1 MQSPKA
7 EKGSRQ
13 KKRRPMERE
22 KLRELRERT
31 GAGIVDCQKALAE
44 ADGDIEKAVETLRK
58 KGLALA
64 AKKVGR
70 ITKEGIIDAYIH
82 PGDRLGVLV
91 EVNCETDFVA
101 RNTEFRRFVRD
112 IALQIAASEPMVVSR
127 EELSADVIER
137 EKEIYRSMV
146 QDMKKKPEIV
156 EKIVAGKLEK
166 FYSDVCL
173 VEQPFVKIPEKT
185 VGEYLKEQIAK
196 FGENIIVRRFVRFR
210 LGE

>member
-1 MQSPKA
+1 MD
-7 EKGSRQ
+7 
-13 KKRRPMERE
+13 RE

-44 ADGDIEKAVETLRK
+44 TDGDIEKAVESLRK

-70 ITKEGIIDAYIH
+70 VTKEGIVDAYIH

-112 IALQIAASEPMVVSR
+112 IALQIAASEPMVVTR
-127 EELSADVIER
+127 EELPPDVVER
-137 EKEIYRSMV
+137 EREIYRSMV
-146 QDMKKKPEIV
+146 QDIKKKPEIV
-156 EKIVAGKLEK
+156 DKIVDGKLEK

-173 VEQPFVKIPEKT
+173 LEQPFVKIPEKT
-185 VGEYLKEQIAK
+185 VGDYLKEQIAK
-196 FGENIIVRRFVRFR
+196 FGENIVVRRFVRFR

>member
-1 MQSPKA
+1 MD
-7 EKGSRQ
+7 
-13 KKRRPMERE
+13 RE

-44 ADGDIEKAVETLRK
+44 TDGDLEKAVESLRK

-70 ITKEGIIDAYIH
+70 VTKEGIVDAYIH

-112 IALQIAASEPMVVSR
+112 IALQIAASEPMVVTR
-127 EELSADVIER
+127 EELPPDVVER
-137 EKEIYRSMV
+137 EREIYRSMV

-156 EKIVAGKLEK
+156 EKIVDGKLEK

-173 VEQPFVKIPEKT
+173 LEQPFVKIPEKT
-185 VGEYLKEQIAK
+185 VGDYVKEQIAK
-196 FGENIIVRRFVRFR
+196 FGENIVVRRFVRFR

>member
-1 MQSPKA
+1 MD
-7 EKGSRQ
+7 
-13 KKRRPMERE
+13 RE

-31 GAGIVDCQKALAE
+31 GAGIVDCQKALTEAE
-44 ADGDIEKAVETLRK
+44 GDIEKAVETLRK

-112 IALQIAASEPMVVSR
+112 IALQIAASEPMVVER

-173 VEQPFVKIPEKT
+173 LEQPFVKIPEKT

-196 FGENIIVRRFVRFR
+196 FGENIVVRRFVRFR

>member
-1 MQSPKA
+1 MNQ
-7 EKGSRQ
+7 
-13 KKRRPMERE
+13 E

-31 GAGIVDCQKALAE
+31 GAGIMDCKNALNE
-44 ADGDIEKAVETLRK
+44 AQGDLDKAVEILRK

-101 RNTEFRRFVRD
+101 RTPEFRRFVRD

-127 EELSADVIER
+127 EELPSEVVER
-137 EKEIYRSMV
+137 EKDIYRSMIK
-146 QDMKKKPEIV
+146 DLKKPPHVV
-156 EKIVAGKLEK
+156 EKIVTGKLEK
-166 FYSDVCL
+166 FYADACL
-173 VEQPFVKIPEKT
+173 LEQPFVKNPEKT
-185 VGEYLKEQIAK
+185 VGDYIKEHIAK
-196 FGENIIVRRFVRFR
+196 FGENIVVRRFVRFR

>member
-1 MQSPKA
+1 
-7 EKGSRQ
+7 
-13 KKRRPMERE
+13 MERE

-127 EELSADVIER
+127 EELPADVIER

-185 VGEYLKEQIAK
+185 VGEYMKEQIAR

>member
-1 MQSPKA
+1 
-7 EKGSRQ
+7 
-13 KKRRPMERE
+13 MERE

-127 EELSADVIER
+127 EELSAEVIER

-185 VGEYLKEQIAK
+185 VGEYMKEQIAK

>member
-1 MQSPKA
+1 MDL
-7 EKGSRQ
+7 EKV
-13 KKRRPMERE
+13 
-22 KLRELRERT
+22 RELRGRT
-31 GAGIVDCQKALAE
+31 GAGIVECKNALTE
-44 ADGDIEKAVETLRK
+44 ADGDIEKAVDTLRK

-101 RNTEFRRFVRD
+101 RTQEFKRFVRD
-112 IALQIAASEPMVVSR
+112 IALQIAASEPIAVSR
-127 EELSADVIER
+127 EELSTEVIER
-137 EKEIYRSMV
+137 EKEIYASMV
-146 QDMKKKPEIV
+146 KDLKKPPEIV
-156 EKIVAGKLEK
+156 EKVVNGKLEK

-173 VEQPFVKIPEKT
+173 LEQPFVKIPEKT

-196 FGENIIVRRFVRFR
+196 FGENIVVRRFVRFR

>member
-1 MQSPKA
+1 MDL
-7 EKGSRQ
+7 EKV
-13 KKRRPMERE
+13 
-22 KLRELRERT
+22 RELRERT
-31 GAGIVDCQKALAE
+31 GAGIVDCKNALVE
-44 ADGDIEKAVETLRK
+44 VDGDIDKAVDVLRK

-101 RNTEFRRFVRD
+101 RTQEFRRFVRD
-112 IALQIAASEPMVVSR
+112 IALHIAASEPMVVSR
-127 EELSADVIER
+127 EELPSEVIER

-146 QDMKKKPEIV
+146 QDIKKPPEIV

-166 FYSDVCL
+166 FYTTVCL
-173 VEQPFVKIPEKT
+173 LEQPFVKIPEKT
-185 VGEYLKEQIAK
+185 VGEYIKEQIAN
-196 FGENIIVRRFVRFR
+196 FRENIVVRRFVRFR

>member
-1 MQSPKA
+1 MDL
-7 EKGSRQ
+7 EKV
-13 KKRRPMERE
+13 
-22 KLRELRERT
+22 RELRERT
-31 GAGIVDCQKALAE
+31 GAGIVDCKNALVE
-44 ADGDIEKAVETLRK
+44 ANGDLDQAVDILRK

-101 RNTEFRRFVRD
+101 RTQEFKRFVRD
-112 IALQIAASEPMVVSR
+112 IALHIAASEPMVVSR
-127 EELSADVIER
+127 EELPSEVLER

-146 QDMKKKPEIV
+146 QDIKKPKEIV
-156 EKIVAGKLEK
+156 EKIVIGKLEK
-166 FYSDVCL
+166 FYYNVCL
-173 VEQPFVKIPEKT
+173 LEQPFVKIPEKT
-185 VGEYLKEQIAK
+185 VGEYIKEQIAH
-196 FGENIIVRRFVRFR
+196 FDENIVVRRFVRFR

>member
-1 MQSPKA
+1 M
-7 EKGSRQ
+7 RQ
-13 KKRRPMERE
+13 KIRRHMNRE
-22 KLRELRERT
+22 KLRELRART
-31 GAGIVDCQKALAE
+31 GAGIVDCQKALTE
-44 ADGDIEKAVETLRK
+44 VEGDIEKAVETLRK

-112 IALQIAASEPMVVSR
+112 IALQIAASEPIVVVR

-146 QDMKKKPEIV
+146 QDIKKKPDIV
-156 EKIVAGKLEK
+156 EKIVTGKLEK

-173 VEQPFVKIPEKT
+173 LEQPFVKIPEKT

-196 FGENIIVRRFVRFR
+196 FGENIVVRRFVRFR